1 VLESM
6 RVLDLTWVL
15 GGPFAGQLLSQLGA
29 EVIKVETPTGD
40 PARAIPPYMFEG
52 DSSFFLS
59 VNRGKSSVVIDLKH
73 EKGIAA
79 FYDLVKV
86 SDAVIYSY
94 APDVPKRLGI
104 DYERLREINPRI
116 CVGQLIGLHDSDG
129 YARSPAYDLIA
140 QALGGVMSITGQ
152 EGAPPSRV
160 GYQIADLAGGAFLA
174 LATSSALAGRTE
186 NRGSRVQVSLLD
198 CQLALLAWQAQN
210 YFVSGVVPGPLGSR
224 SPMTTPSEAFRAA
237 DGRYLAVS
245 PTGTEFWRAF
255 CRVLGM
261 PELAEDP
268 RFATRAARFDNAS
281 ALSELISARIA
292 ERDSGEW
299 LKIFAE
305 ARVPV
310 APVLNVEE
318 AVTQPVAKLR
328 EMVETVTHR
337 ETGATL
343 EFLGNPFK
351 YEGRRP
357 LEYPPA
363 LGENTQ
369 DVFRDLCGYSD
380 EYIRELIS
388 AGAIGT
394 KTGVKDNATV

>member
-1 VLESM
+1 LESM

-29 EVIKVETPTGD
+29 EVIKVETPAGD

-59 VNRGKSSVVIDLKH
+59 VNRGKSSVVIDLKNK
-73 EKGIAA
+73 KGLAA

-94 APDVPKRLGI
+94 APDVPERLGI
-104 DYERLREINPRI
+104 DYEQLRKINPRI

-152 EGAPPSRV
+152 KGAPPSRV
-160 GYQIADLAGGAFLA
+160 GYQVADLVGGAFLA

-186 NRGSRVQVSLLD
+186 KRGSRVQVSLLD
-198 CQLALLAWQAQN
+198 CQLAMLAWQAQN
-210 YFVSGVVPGPLGSR
+210 YFISGVIPGPMGSR

-245 PTGTEFWRAF
+245 PTGTEFWQAF

-261 PELAEDP
+261 PEVAEDP
-268 RFATRAARFDNAS
+268 RFTTRAARFDNVD
-281 ALSELISARIA
+281 ALSGLIAARIA
-292 ERDSGEW
+292 ERDSEEW
-299 LKIFAE
+299 LKLFAE

-310 APVLNVEE
+310 APVLNVAE
-318 AVTQPVAKLR
+318 AVNQPLAKLR
-328 EMVETVTHR
+328 EMVETVPHR
-337 ETGATL
+337 RTGATL

-351 YEGRRP
+351 YEGRQP

-363 LGENTQ
+363 LGEDTQ
-369 DVFRDLCGYSD
+369 DVFRKLCGYSD
-380 EYIRELIS
+380 EHIQELIS

-394 KTGVKDNATV
+394 GIGVRDNETV